1 MKLNKYKIG
10 IIGSGNISDF
20 HINVLKSH
28 KNIQIESI
36 YSKTLINAKNKS
48 IKYNIP
54 NFTNSLD
61 TFINFSNYDGLLILI
76 SSNKMF
82 QIIKKI
88 IPYQIPLLIE
98 KPPALS
104 LMQLRELIT
113 LNKKYK
119 TPNMIGL
126 NRRYYSIIQKGISLI
141 GKNNISSVAIE
152 GHESFWR
159 IKNSK
164 KHIDIKNNW
173 LFANSIHTIDLLS
186 YISNSKIKK
195 ISILN
200 LKKNYSENNISAI
213 MKFKNGVLGSYNSF
227 WSSPGQW
234 SLKIFGNN
242 KTVIFGPLE
251 EGYSLDKKFL
261 KKVIK
266 PIKEDTIYKPG
277 FYLQSLNFIKLMRT
291 KKNSWPD
298 VTISSLID
306 SYTLI
311 ENFNLKND

>member
-1 MKLNKYKIG
+1 
-10 IIGSGNISDF
+10 
-20 HINVLKSH
+20 
-28 KNIQIESI
+28 
-36 YSKTLINAKNKS
+36 
-48 IKYNIP
+48 
-54 NFTNSLD
+54 
-61 TFINFSNYDGLLILI
+61 
-76 SSNKMF
+76 MF

-88 IPYQIPLLIE
+88 IPYQIPLFIE
-98 KPPALS
+98 KPAALS

-141 GKNNISSVAIE
+141 GNNNISSVAIE
-152 GHESFWR
+152 GHESYWR

-164 KHIDIKNNW
+164 KHKDIKNNW

-200 LKKNYSENNISAI
+200 LKKNNSENNISAI

-234 SLKIFGNN
+234 SLKIFGND

-251 EGYSLDKKFL
+251 DGYLLDRNFVKKI
-261 KKVIK
+261 IK